1 MALFSI
7 DSMYKNKQQLLPLK
21 KNKASNASCHQTI
34 SNTCQVL
41 CSSNNAPVLWNP
53 GMLVMGAFGT
63 LTKAQWHVRAWHFT
77 VICFL
82 PTSIQ

>member
-7 DSMYKNKQQLLPLK
+7 DAMYKTTETSTVGTLG
-21 KNKASNASCHQTI
+21 KNGASNTSYHQTR

-41 CSSNNAPVLWNP
+41 CSSNNAPVLWNL

-63 LTKAQWHVRAWHFT
+63 SLKAQWHV
-77 VICFL
+77 
-82 PTSIQ
+82 Q